1 MKKIIKKILLLC
13 LCLIPMALSY
23 SSALQWD
30 APDYYD
36 NFAKHFLIGTPDGNW
51 EIIDVYNISWV
62 SDGKNSNTLMQNV
75 RCLFY
80 PNIAK
85 VTQCSSVTRWWSL
98 WDVIRYLWYALVVI
112 FLVIAWIRLLTS
124 RANAEKVKPALT
136 SLLFIIL
143 WSLLF
148 FWCVRILWSVLKF
161 ENVNTTQWLVDNI
174 QWDTDSLLFFV
185 LSFMKAI
192 AFIAAVLMIVIHWFK
207 MMSSADASDKV
218 KAWLKWLLNVIV
230 ALVIIKLIDYVYYI
244 AQLQDI
250 VTRTTDLIIEIA
262 KIAWFIIWALMAIM
276 LLYAGFLFITDQ
288 WNTENM
294 KKAKNIIIW
303 ILVTALVIFSLL
315 LIIYEIFNE
324 FA

>member
-1 MKKIIKKILLLC
+1 MRKIIKKILLLS
-13 LCLIPMALSY
+13 LCLIPMLFSY
-23 SSALQWD
+23 SSAQNGN
-30 APDYYD
+30 APDFYD
-36 NFAKHFLIGTPDGNW
+36 NFTKHFLSKTPDGNW
-51 EIIDVYNISWV
+51 EINDVRNFSWISAWNNH
-62 SDGKNSNTLMQNV
+62 SLMENLQ
-75 RCLFY
+75 CLFY
-80 PNIAK
+80 PNSEKITFCA
-85 VTQCSSVTRWWSL
+85 SLTRWWSL
-98 WDVIRYLWYALVVI
+98 WDVMRYIWYAIVVL

-124 RANAEKVKPALT
+124 RANSEKIKPAL
-136 SLLFIIL
+136 SSIL
-143 WSLLF
+143 YI
-148 FWCVRILWSVLKF
+148 ILWSVLFFGCIWILWKVLKF
-161 ENVNTTQWLVDNI
+161 ETVTGTQWLVENI
-174 QWDTDSLLFFV
+174 QWDKTSLLFFV

-192 AFIAAVLMIVIHWFK
+192 AFIAAVFMIVVHGFK

-218 KAWLKWLLNVIV
+218 KAGLKGLLNVIV

-244 AQLQDI
+244 AQLPDI
-250 VTRTTDLIIEIA
+250 VTQTTDLIIEIA

-276 LLYAGFLFITDQ
+276 LFYAGFLFITDQ